1 LVQRHQPPLASPYSI
16 IKGHGARV
24 TALLSTAAAD
34 FVSAEPT
41 GDERVGV
48 GFPSHFGNGGV
59 SFCLPTEAELM
70 VDWPLP

>member
-24 TALLSTAAAD
+24 TAPLSTAAAD

-41 GDERVGV
+41 GDERLGSAAVTLRERR
-48 GFPSHFGNGGV
+48 V